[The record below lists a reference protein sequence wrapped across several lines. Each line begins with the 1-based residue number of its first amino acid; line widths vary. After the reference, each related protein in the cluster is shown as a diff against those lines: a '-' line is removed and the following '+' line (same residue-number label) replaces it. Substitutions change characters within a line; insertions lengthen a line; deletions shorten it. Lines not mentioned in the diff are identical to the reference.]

1 MSKAIFLDTQ
11 IYLHYQLFDQV
22 NWLGVLK
29 VSEITIVIPPVIVRE
44 LNKHKELHPRPRVKK
59 RAGLVLKRFFSLFES
74 ASRTH
79 IRDNVEVWF
88 EDRDPTIDF
97 AASELSHD
105 IQDDNLIASIIMFRD
120 ENPETEVVLVTS
132 DSGLTLVAKANRLG
146 ISTTRLPDRFKL
158 PEEPDPEQ
166 AHIKELENELRE
178 LKLQVPQ
185 LSLVFEDGRQHIV
198 FTLPHPV
205 EPTQHELQDDVRRI
219 KQRYPKMEHQS
230 RQVRELP
237 EHLASM
243 AEAVADLS
251 ASLGNTILPDEDID
265 DYNTSLDKFYQAY
278 GKYLK
283 RNIRHQNLKRRA
295 IKLDIFV
302 ANDGSAPAE
311 DIDVFMHFPDGFR
324 LTDAEGFP
332 KSPRTPEPPRKPRT
346 QMQKLY
352 ESISEPLV
360 SMPSLTRYMPD
371 SILPAPNVSAPS
383 IKQTNSY
390 DVSFHVQRVKHKLQE
405 PSEPLY
411 VIFESFEG
419 AQSFHI
425 DYQILAANVPNEVTG
440 QLHIVVEKE

>member
-1 MSKAIFLDTQ
+1 MSKMVFLDTN
-11 IYLHYQLFDQV
+11 IYLHYRLFDQID
-22 NWLGVLK
+22 WL
-29 VSEITIVIPPVIVRE
+29 EIVKANAVTIVIPPITVRE

-59 RAGLVLKRFFSLFES
+59 RAGKVLKKLFALFES
-74 ASRTH
+74 GSQAYL
-79 IRDNVEVWF
+79 RDYIDVWL
-88 EDRDPTIDF
+88 EDRDPIDF
-97 AASELSHD
+97 AAYQLSHE

-132 DSGLTLVAKANRLG
+132 DAGLTLVAKANRLG

-166 AHIKELENELRE
+166 ARIKELENELRE

-185 LSLVFEDGRQHIV
+185 LSLVFENGRQHIV

-205 EPTQHELQDDVRRI
+205 EPTQDELEDEVRRI
-219 KQRYPKMEHQS
+219 KQLFPKMEHQS

-251 ASLGNTILPDEDID
+251 ASLGNTILPEDID
-265 DYNTSLDKFYQAY
+265 DYNTSLDKFYQKY
-278 GKYLK
+278 GEYLK

-295 IKLDIFV
+295 IKFDIFV

-324 LTDAEGFP
+324 LTDEEGFP
-332 KSPRTPEPPRKPRT
+332 KSPRPPEPPRKPRT

-352 ESISEPLV
+352 ESISGPLV
-360 SMPSLTRYMPD
+360 SMPSLTPYMPD
-371 SILPAPNVSAPS
+371 PILPAPNVSAPI

-405 PSEPLY
+405 PCEPLY